1 MIVMQ
6 DILKW
11 IAAAAALVFGWFGDL
26 PSVIHILLIV
36 MFIDVLTGIAQAFI
50 VKNVDS
56 GVAYNGIAKKAVT
69 LGIVALTYVVA
80 SQIIGPSGGAPI
92 GQTVAGFY
100 VAVEVISILE
110 KADKVGIPIPEFL
123 RAALNNLKGS
133 DRRNQP
139 PAMG

>member
-1 MIVMQ
+1 MILMQ

-11 IAAAAALVFGWFGDL
+11 LAAAAALAFGWFGNL
-26 PSVIHILLIV
+26 PSVIHILLVV
-36 MFIDVLTGIAQAFI
+36 MCLDVLAGVAMAFI

-56 GVAYNGIAKKAVT
+56 AIAYNGIAKKAVV
-69 LGIVALTYVVA
+69 LMIVALTYVIA
-80 SQIIGPSGGAPI
+80 SQIVGASGGAPI

-110 KADKVGIPIPEFL
+110 KADKIGVPIPDFL
-123 RAALNNLKGS
+123 RSALNNLKFS

-139 PAMG
+139 PAAG

>member
-1 MIVMQ
+1 MQ

-11 IAAAAALVFGWFGDL
+11 LAAAAALAFGWFGNL
-26 PSVIHILLIV
+26 PSVIHILLVV
-36 MFIDVLTGIAQAFI
+36 MFLDVLAGVAMAFI

-56 GVAYNGIAKKAVT
+56 AIAYNGIAKKAVV
-69 LGIVALTYVVA
+69 LMIVALTYVIA
-80 SQIIGPSGGAPI
+80 SQIVGASGGAPI

-110 KADKVGIPIPEFL
+110 KADKIGVPIPDFL
-123 RAALNNLKGS
+123 RSALNNLKFS

-139 PAMG
+139 PAVG

>member
-1 MIVMQ
+1 MILMQ

-11 IAAAAALVFGWFGDL
+11 LAAAAALAFGWFGNL
-26 PSVIHILLIV
+26 PSVIHILLVV
-36 MFIDVLTGIAQAFI
+36 MFLDVLAGVAMAFI

-56 GVAYNGIAKKAVT
+56 AIAYNGIAKKAVV
-69 LGIVALTYVVA
+69 LMIVALTYVIA
-80 SQIIGPSGGAPI
+80 SQIVGASGGAPI

-110 KADKVGIPIPEFL
+110 KADKIGVPIPDFL
-123 RAALNNLKGS
+123 RSALNNLKFS

-139 PAMG
+139 PAVG

>member
-1 MIVMQ
+1 MEN
-6 DILKW
+6 ILKW
-11 IAAAAALVFGWFGDL
+11 IAAAAAFAFGWFGNL

-36 MFIDVLTGIAQAFI
+36 MFLDVLTGIAQAFI

-56 GVAYNGIAKKAVT
+56 GVAYNGVAKKAVT

-80 SQIIGPSGGAPI
+80 SQIVGPSGGAPI

-110 KADKVGIPIPEFL
+110 KADHIGVPIPEFL
-123 RAALNNLKGS
+123 RSALNNLKFS
-133 DRRNQP
+133 DRRNTP
-139 PAMG
+139 PAVG

>member
-1 MIVMQ
+1 MQ

-11 IAAAAALVFGWFGDL
+11 IAAVVAVAFGWFSDL
-26 PSVIHILLIV
+26 PSVIHILLVV
-36 MFIDVLTGIAQAFI
+36 MFLDVLSGIAQAFI

-69 LGIVALTYVVA
+69 LVIVALTYVIA
-80 SQIIGPSGGAPI
+80 SQIVGASGGAPI

-110 KADKVGIPIPEFL
+110 KADKIGVPIPEYL
-123 RAALNNLKGS
+123 RSALNNLKYS
-133 DRRNQP
+133 DRRNVPP
-139 PAMG
+139 PAAG

>member
-1 MIVMQ
+1 MILMQ

-11 IAAAAALVFGWFGDL
+11 LAAAAALAFGWFGNL
-26 PSVIHILLIV
+26 PSVIHILLVV
-36 MFIDVLTGIAQAFI
+36 MFLDVLAGVAMAFI

-56 GVAYNGIAKKAVT
+56 AIAYNGIAKKAVV
-69 LGIVALTYVVA
+69 LMIVALTYVIA
-80 SQIIGPSGGAPI
+80 SQIVGASGGAPI

-110 KADKVGIPIPEFL
+110 KADKIGVPIPDFL
-123 RAALNNLKGS
+123 RSALNNLKFS

-139 PAMG
+139 PAAG